1 MLKETV
7 LAPSRPG
14 KRQQTQS
21 NFPGPPSSSRLSSSP
36 EQREGRRQLEEKQD
50 VRWSGSSQKAT
61 SQDQLIFQTPLS
73 PNSNQPSPILRVFTT
88 FSFSPPPSP
97 SIIVLLLEAC
107 KGERGVGGGRSEG
120 QKTGWEARCVPGYI
134 SCFCPVIFLPF
145 SPEVLIPRMR
155 VAVGEGKGQRSK
167 PP

>member
-1 MLKETV
+1 MTCFHDLATFTYLNSLQPPPLILNTPLCLFATHSTWVPPGAAAETV
-7 LAPSRPG
+7 LAPSQPG

-50 VRWSGSSQKAT
+50 VRWSDSSQKAT

-120 QKTGWEARCVPGYI
+120 QKTGWEAR
-134 SCFCPVIFLPF
+134 
-145 SPEVLIPRMR
+145 
-155 VAVGEGKGQRSK
+155 
-167 PP
+167 